1 MKVQQVMSSPV
12 KSCRVSD
19 TLDCA
24 AAILWDHD
32 CGCVPVIDDS
42 GKAVGMVT
50 DRDICMAAYTQ
61 GKALRDIRV
70 ASAMSRQV
78 WTCHPD
84 DPIATAE
91 HVFQARQV
99 RRLPVIDGGG
109 RVVGVLSLN
118 DLARQAATER
128 SKNRREVTDAEV
140 GTVLAAIGVPRA
152 PSREV
157 ATRSPMAPV
166 AMAAADA

>member
-1 MKVQQVMSSPV
+1 MKVQQIMSSPV
-12 KSCRVSD
+12 KSCRASD
-19 TLDCA
+19 MLDCA

-32 CGCVPVIDDS
+32 CGCVPVIDES

-84 DPIATAE
+84 DPIAAAE

-109 RVVGVLSLN
+109 RVVGILSLN
-118 DLARQAATER
+118 DIARQAATER
-128 SKNRREVTDAEV
+128 SKSRHEVTDAEV
-140 GTVLAAIGVPRA
+140 GAVLAAIGVPRT
-152 PSREV
+152 PSREISPRIPTSSV
-157 ATRSPMAPV
+157 AL
-166 AMAAADA
+166 AAADA